1 VIVLLSSKSY
11 AEIGTV
17 EGKYQLRDE
26 IVQRINQ
33 FIGSNGVKTVYFT
46 EFVIQ

>member
-1 VIVLLSSKSY
+1 VLLSSKSY
-11 AEIGTV
+11 AEIGSV

-33 FIGSNGVKTVYFT
+33 FIGGDGVKTAYFT